1 MTKLRWKWSFVD
13 LRGDGR
19 FPKERLKGKDKRYV
33 RKWTLRK
40 LRRESEKK

>member
-1 MTKLRWKWSFVD
+1 MMRLRWNHSYVD

-19 FPKERLKGKDKRYV
+19 FPKDRIKGKDKRYI

-40 LRRESEKK
+40 LRKEYEKE

>member
-1 MTKLRWKWSFVD
+1 MTRLRWAWSDCD

-19 FPKERLKGKDKRYV
+19 FPKDRLKGKYKRYI

-40 LRRESEKK
+40 LRKERERE

>member
-1 MTKLRWKWSFVD
+1 MQKLRWKWSFVD

-19 FPKERLKGKDKRYV
+19 FKKERIKGKDKRYI

-40 LRRESEKK
+40 LKELEKKE